1 MNDNIQILVETDYIE
16 DQSSSAD
23 DRFVFAYTITIE
35 NTGIVPAKLLSRH
48 WVITDSNGKIEEVQG
63 EGVIG
68 EQPVIQPGQAYS
80 YTSGAILETD
90 VGTMAGSYQMIDE
103 DGRPF
108 DADIPEFVLSVPRT
122 LH

>member
-1 MNDNIQILVETDYIE
+1 MNQNIQILVETDYIE
-16 DQSSSAD
+16 DQSSSSD

-35 NTGIVPAKLLSRH
+35 NTGVMPAKLLTRH
-48 WVITDSNGKIEEVQG
+48 WVITDSNGKIEEVEG

-68 EQPVIQPGQAYS
+68 EQPVIQPGEAYS

-90 VGTMAGSYQMIDE
+90 VGTMSGSYQMIDE

-108 DADIPEFVLSVPRT
+108 DANIPEFVLSVPRT

>member
-1 MNDNIQILVETDYIE
+1 MNEDIHIQVETDYIE
-16 DQSSSAD
+16 DQSAPDD
-23 DRFVFAYTITIE
+23 DRFVFTYTITIE
-35 NTGIVPAKLLSRH
+35 NVGILAAKLLTRH
-48 WVITDSNGKIEEVQG
+48 WVITDSNGRIEEVHG

-68 EQPVIQPGQAYS
+68 EQPVIQPGDSYT

-90 VGTMAGSYQMIDE
+90 VGTMTGSYQMIDE

-108 DADIPEFVLSVPRT
+108 DADIPEFVLCVPRT